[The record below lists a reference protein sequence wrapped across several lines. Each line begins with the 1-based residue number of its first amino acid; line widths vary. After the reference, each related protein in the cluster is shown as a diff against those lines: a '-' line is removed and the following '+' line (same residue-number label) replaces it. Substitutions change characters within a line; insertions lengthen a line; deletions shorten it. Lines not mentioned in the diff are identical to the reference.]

1 MDFKQLESFIAIAK
15 YNSFSKAARELYL
28 TQPTLSNHIQ
38 NLESELGILL
48 FDRKGKTIELTS
60 AGKTFK
66 DHAIEIIKKR
76 DSAVFTINDII
87 GKFDGLIELPS
98 SSVPEEFILPDII
111 ADFSTHFPGIRFK
124 VHHLDS
130 QDVLESIDE
139 NKYSMG
145 FIGSKPNADF
155 DSVKVFEDNMV
166 LIGPKKDGI
175 SRSTITFD
183 EILKLPLI
191 MREEGSG
198 SGKIFSKELS
208 SRKKTISNLNIV
220 VITESFNVAKSL
232 VAKNVG
238 YAFIPSSSAKSI
250 PSDSNICIYDITD
263 VNTFRA
269 FYFIVHKKAV
279 LTPIEVKFMDFINSK
294 FK

>member
-87 GKFDGLIELPS
+87 GRFDGIIELPS
-98 SSVPEEFILPDII
+98 SSVPEEFVLPDII
-111 ADFSTHFPGIRFK
+111 SDFSSHFPGIKFK
-124 VHHLDS
+124 IHHLDS

-145 FIGSKPNADF
+145 FIGSKPGSDF
-155 DSVKVFEDNMV
+155 ESVKVFEDNMV
-166 LIGPKKDGI
+166 LIGPKKEG
-175 SRSTITFD
+175 SSKSTITFD
-183 EILKLPLI
+183 EILALPLI

-208 SRKKTISNLNIV
+208 SRKKSISDLNIA

-238 YAFIPSSSAKSI
+238 YAFIPSSSAKNIS
-250 PSDSNICIYDITD
+250 PDSNICVYDITD
-263 VNTFRA
+263 INTLRA

-279 LTPIEVKFMDFINSK
+279 LTPIEIKFLDFISSK

>member
-279 LTPIEVKFMDFINSK
+279 LTPIEIKFMDFITGK

>member
-38 NLESELGILL
+38 NLESELGLLL

-98 SSVPEEFILPDII
+98 SSVPEEFVLPDII
-111 ADFSTHFPGIRFK
+111 ADFSNHFPGIRFK
-124 VHHLDS
+124 IHHLDS

-145 FIGSKPNADF
+145 FIGSKPSSDF
-155 DSVKVFEDNMV
+155 ESVKVFEDNMV
-166 LIGPKKDGI
+166 LIGPKKDGV
-175 SRSTITFD
+175 SRGTITFD

-198 SGKIFSKELS
+198 SGKLFSKELA
-208 SRKKTISNLNIV
+208 SRKKTISNLNIS

-238 YAFIPSSSAKSI
+238 YAFIPSSSAKTIS
-250 PSDSNICIYDITD
+250 PDSNICIYDITD

-279 LTPIEVKFMDFINSK
+279 LTPIEIKFLDFISSK

>member
-38 NLESELGILL
+38 NLENDLGLLL

-60 AGKTFK
+60 AGRIFK

-87 GKFDGLIELPS
+87 GKFDGILELPS
-98 SSVPEEFILPDII
+98 SSVPEEYVLPDII
-111 ADFSTHFPGIRFK
+111 ADFSNQYPGIKFK
-124 VHHLDS
+124 IHHLDS
-130 QDVLESIDE
+130 QDVLESIGD

-145 FIGSKPNADF
+145 FVGSKPSSDF
-155 DSVKVFEDNMV
+155 ESIKVFEDNMV
-166 LIGPKKDGI
+166 LIGPRINGVSNDTI
-175 SRSTITFD
+175 SFE

-198 SGKIFSKELS
+198 SGKIFSKEIS
-208 SRKKTISNLNIV
+208 NRKKSISDLNIV
-220 VITESFNVAKSL
+220 VITENFSVAKSL
-232 VAKNVG
+232 VSKNVG

-250 PSDSNICIYDITD
+250 PQESNICIYDISD
-263 VNTFRA
+263 FNTTRA
-269 FYFIVHKKAV
+269 FYFIVQKKSV
-279 LTPIEVKFMDFINSK
+279 LTPIEIKFSDFITSR

>member
-279 LTPIEVKFMDFINSK
+279 LTPIEIKFMDFVTGK

>member
-232 VAKNVG
+232 VDKNVG

-250 PSDSNICIYDITD
+250 PADSNICIYDITD

-269 FYFIVHKKAV
+269 FYFIIHKKAV
-279 LTPIEVKFMDFINSK
+279 LTPIEIKFMDFITGK